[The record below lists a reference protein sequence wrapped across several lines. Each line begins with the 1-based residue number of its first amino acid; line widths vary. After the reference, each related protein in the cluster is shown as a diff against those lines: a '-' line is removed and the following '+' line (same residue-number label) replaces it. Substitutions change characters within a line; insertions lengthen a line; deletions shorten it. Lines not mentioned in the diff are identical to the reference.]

1 MRLTTTFFTCAL
13 CVGFMADRARA
24 SGDDDRTRN
33 DYEVNVLVSNQPNEA
48 SSTDAKLVNAW
59 GISASPTSPWWVA
72 NNGTGSSTLYDGTGA
87 KNALEVSVP
96 GAPTGTVFNGGS
108 QFVVATGAPSFFL
121 FASEDGTISGWNPTV
136 DRLNAKVVYTHAESN
151 YKGLAIRGDRLFASD
166 FGDDCKVVELDGAFA
181 PVETAGGFADRTI
194 PADFCPFGIQVIGD
208 SIFVSYAKKSGEDD
222 VAGRG
227 NGYVREFNR
236 NGHLLSR
243 VASQGNL
250 NSPWG
255 MAMAPATFGRF
266 GGCLIVGNF
275 GDGRIN
281 AYCKTHGVFAP
292 AGALRENNRKIV
304 IDGLWGIG
312 FGNGHASGPTDVL
325 YFAAGPDEESNGAF
339 GRIVVGSP
347 RCEK

>member
-13 CVGFMADRARA
+13 CIGFTAGRARA
-24 SGDDDRTRN
+24 SDRDDDRIRN
-33 DYEVNVLVSNQPNEA
+33 DYQVDVLVSNQADEA
-48 SSTDAKLVNAW
+48 PTTDAKLVNAW

-87 KNALEVSVP
+87 KNALEVTVP
-96 GAPTGTVFNGGS
+96 GAPTGTVFNGGTK
-108 QFVVATGAPSFFL
+108 FLVATGAPSFFL
-121 FASEDGTISGWNPTV
+121 FASEDGTISGWNPAV
-136 DRLNAKVVYTHAESN
+136 DRLNAKVLFTHAGSN
-151 YKGLAIRGDRLFASD
+151 YKGLAIRNDRLFASD
-166 FGDDCKVVELDGAFA
+166 FGDCKVVELDGAFA
-181 PVETAGGFADRTI
+181 PVATAGGFADSTI

-208 SIFVSYAKKSGEDD
+208 SIFVSYAKKNGDD
-222 VAGRG
+222 DMAGRG
-227 NGYVREFNR
+227 NGFVREFNR

-243 VASQGNL
+243 VASRGNL

-266 GGCLIVGNF
+266 GGCLLVGNF

-281 AYCKTHGVFAP
+281 AYCKANGAFAP
-292 AGALRENNRKIV
+292 AGALRENNRKIT

-312 FGNGHASGPTDVL
+312 FGNGHSSGPTDVL
-325 YFAAGPDEESNGAF
+325 YFAAGPDEEANGAF

-347 RCEK
+347 RCEL